1 VTGPSPVP
9 TCAAVQGD
17 LAELALGTL
26 AGRERADALSHL
38 AGCPRCRAEL
48 ERLSEAA
55 DALVQLAP
63 PAEPPVGFEV
73 RLFDRLGVVPRP
85 EARRRPGPGG
95 RAVRVLLAAAAVVVA
110 VALAFGAG
118 WAASP
123 GTRSPSLGVT
133 GGDFD
138 GRLVSARLTVG
149 DHADG
154 EVLVYSA
161 DPSWMFMT
169 VADAGRSAEVTCE
182 VTTRGGRTV
191 RVGTFWLSPGGYG
204 AWGTALPVPAA
215 EVRSARVVAR
225 DGTVLASAVLDA

>member
-1 VTGPSPVP
+1 
-9 TCAAVQGD
+9 VQGD
-17 LAELALGTL
+17 LAELALSTL
-26 AGRERADALSHL
+26 AGRERAAALAHL
-38 AGCPRCRAEL
+38 ADCPPCRAEL
-48 ERLSEAA
+48 ERLSVAA

-73 RLFDRLGVVPRP
+73 RLFDRLGVVPP
-85 EARRRPGPGG
+85 GARRRRSGPGR
-95 RAVRVLLAAAAVVVA
+95 RATRVLLAAAAVVVA

-118 WAASP
+118 WVASP
-123 GTRSPSLGVT
+123 GPRSPSLGVT

-138 GRLVSARLTVG
+138 GRLVSARLTADG
-149 DHADG
+149 HADG

-161 DPSWMFMT
+161 EPSWMFMT
-169 VADAGRSAEVTCE
+169 LADAGRSAMVTCE
-182 VTTRGGRTV
+182 VTTRAGRTV

-225 DGTVLASAVLDA
+225 DGTVLASAVLHA

>member
-1 VTGPSPVP
+1 MTGAAPVP
-9 TCAAVQGD
+9 ACAAVQGD

-26 AGRERADALSHL
+26 AGRERADALAHL
-38 AGCPRCRAEL
+38 AECPRCRAEL
-48 ERLSEAA
+48 EQLSAAA
-55 DALVQLAP
+55 DALVRLAP

-73 RLFDRLGVVPRP
+73 RLFDRLGVAPRP
-85 EARRRPGPGG
+85 EPRRRPGTG
-95 RAVRVLLAAAAVVVA
+95 RRATLVLAAAAVVVA

-118 WAASP
+118 WVASTGP
-123 GTRSPSLGVT
+123 RSPSLGVA

-138 GRLVSARLTVG
+138 GRLVSARLTAG
-149 DHADG
+149 GHADG

-169 VADAGRSAEVTCE
+169 LADAGRSAEVTCE

-204 AWGTALPVPAA
+204 AWGTALPVPAG

-225 DGTVLASAVLDA
+225 DGTVLASAVLAT